1 MVCLFQWRNQ
11 RSLGLT
17 NVPLSSIKNDKRTA
31 SKVSPSIHLLMLH
44 WSIQH
49 SSWTV
54 YGHLLVWMEHCT
66 KTKKLSYRFHCRN
79 IIFIDICHAWL
90 TESSLKGGKK
100 WEVLIWSYYRL
111 LVYNKTAFLYYYNII
126 VSPAPVLDVN
136 LLKTLIFSIHY
147 LTNQSG
153 FTNSVIEVHKSER
166 IKCLPFLSIECCSE
180 SNALWHGTLWA
191 LLRLEISSIW
201 RSASCIKQPFPDQA
215 HTWIP
220 ASHRLLPY
228 SL

>member
-1 MVCLFQWRNQ
+1 MINRKF
-11 RSLGLT
+11 
-17 NVPLSSIKNDKRTA
+17 PKR
-31 SKVSPSIHLLMLH
+31 
-44 WSIQH
+44 
-49 SSWTV
+49 
-54 YGHLLVWMEHCT
+54 
-66 KTKKLSYRFHCRN
+66 
-79 IIFIDICHAWL
+79 
-90 TESSLKGGKK
+90 GKK
-100 WEVLIWSYYRL
+100 WVVLLWSYYRL

-126 VSPAPVLDVN
+126 VSPAPVRLHFKHMIKMNEVLDVN

-166 IKCLPFLSIECCSE
+166 IKRLPFLSIECCSE
-180 SNALWHGTLWA
+180 PNALWHGTLWA

-215 HTWIP
+215 HMWIP